1 MNNKKDN
8 KNKGYRLCVLFLL
21 SHHSS
26 ISHSLLRFTET
37 PYNQGLAALD
47 CILAH
52 SKNYMPMGILTNLL
66 SKNGDLMPSKMV
78 FTYSVLIRWQIDYAE
93 YSKYLWT
100 VLKAFF
106 HIQHQLGNSYTV
118 GQNSAIKFFKIMAL
132 YSLVSVKDVL
142 I

>member
-1 MNNKKDN
+1 
-8 KNKGYRLCVLFLL
+8 
-21 SHHSS
+21 
-26 ISHSLLRFTET
+26 
-37 PYNQGLAALD
+37 
-47 CILAH
+47 
-52 SKNYMPMGILTNLL
+52 
-66 SKNGDLMPSKMV
+66 MPSKMV